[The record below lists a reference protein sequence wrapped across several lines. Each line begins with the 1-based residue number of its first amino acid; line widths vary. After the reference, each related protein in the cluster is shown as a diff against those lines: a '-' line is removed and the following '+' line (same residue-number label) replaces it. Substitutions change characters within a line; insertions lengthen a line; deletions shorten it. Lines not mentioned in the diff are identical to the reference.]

1 MSDTHDKKDDVT
13 VDRPNENLLDAIEA
27 SDSQQEEKIIDA
39 ISNQEVLRQVS
50 MMGLVERDTFIPV
63 LF

>member
-1 MSDTHDKKDDVT
+1 MSDTHDKKNDVT
-13 VDRPNENLLDAIEA
+13 VDSRNENLLDAIEA

-39 ISNQEVLRQVS
+39 ISSQEVLRQVS